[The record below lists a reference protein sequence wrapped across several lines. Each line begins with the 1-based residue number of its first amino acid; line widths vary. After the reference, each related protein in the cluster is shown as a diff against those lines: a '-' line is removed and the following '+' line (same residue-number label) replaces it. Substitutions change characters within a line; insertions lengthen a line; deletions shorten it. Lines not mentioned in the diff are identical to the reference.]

1 MELEVH
7 VDRRRCIG
15 SGECVRLAPGVFD
28 QDDQAISIVVDPR
41 GEPEERIVH
50 TMSACPVGAITLLLD
65 GVPIGA
71 DDIKD
76 WMRGIDS
83 ADPIVPVLEQL
94 GEEHHE
100 LLDLITSSDAGEPA
114 GRVEKVRSLAGTHLR
129 NEAEVY
135 SSLVP
140 LVPPRLV
147 DTFEGGH
154 ARIGRAL
161 HLAAQESD
169 LGGRGP
175 AMSDLARAVTDQI
188 RLEETLL
195 FPVVLAALAKGARL
209 APRR

>member
-28 QDDQAISIVVDPR
+28 QDDRAISIVVDPR

-50 TMSACPVGAITLLLD
+50 TMTACPVSAITLLLE
-65 GVPIGA
+65 GVTIGA

-83 ADPIVPVLEQL
+83 ADPIVSVLEQL

-100 LLDLITSSDAGEPA
+100 LLDLIASDAGDPA
-114 GRVEKVRSLAGTHLR
+114 GRVEEVRSLAGAHLR
-129 NEAEVY
+129 NEAEAY

-140 LVPPRLV
+140 LLSPRLV

-154 ARIGRAL
+154 ARIGQAL
-161 HLAAQESD
+161 HLAAVEAD
-169 LGGRGP
+169 TGTRRR
-175 AMSDLARAVTDQI
+175 AMNDLARAVTDQI
-188 RLEETLL
+188 KLEETLL

-209 APRR
+209 SPRR